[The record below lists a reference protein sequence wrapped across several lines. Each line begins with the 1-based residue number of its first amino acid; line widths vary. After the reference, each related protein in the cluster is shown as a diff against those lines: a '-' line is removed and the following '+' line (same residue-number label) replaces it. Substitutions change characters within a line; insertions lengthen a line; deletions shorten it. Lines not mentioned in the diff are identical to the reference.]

1 MNRKVKIGIIVIIVI
16 MLAYFAFTFLSYNH
30 AEKTATDYLNGT
42 DKVNVTKID
51 NGLFVD
57 GYGNDTA
64 LIFYPGAKVE
74 YTSYLSMFC
83 NLASKGVDCYLVEM
97 PLNFAIFGENEADS
111 IIDKTNYTHYFMSGH
126 SLGGYVASS
135 YLSHTNRTDG
145 LILLAAYPTEKI
157 DKPVLSIYG
166 TKDNVLNME
175 KYNESKPLMSN
186 LTEYVINGGN
196 HAQFGYYGNQ
206 SGDNSSKITP
216 QNQQSQSV
224 EVILDFIDELT

>member
-74 YTSYLSMFC
+74 YTSYLPMFC

>member
-16 MLAYFAFTFLSYNH
+16 VLAYFAFTFFSYNH

-42 DKVNVTKID
+42 DNVNVTKID

-74 YTSYLSMFC
+74 YTSYLPMLCS
-83 NLASKGVDCYLVEM
+83 LASKGVDCYLVEM
-97 PLNFAIFGENEADS
+97 PFNFAIFGENMADS
-111 IIDKTNYTHYFMSGH
+111 IIDEANYTHYFMSGH

-135 YLSHTNRTDG
+135 YIAHTNKTDG
-145 LILLAAYPTEKI
+145 LILFASYTTEKI

-166 TKDNVLNME
+166 SDDGVMNIE
-175 KYNESKPLMSN
+175 KYSESKELMSN
-186 LTEYVINGGN
+186 LTEVVIDGGN

-206 SGDNSSKITP
+206 SGDNPSKITP
-216 QNQQSQSV
+216 KNQQKQSV
-224 EVILDFIDELT
+224 NEILDFLGELT